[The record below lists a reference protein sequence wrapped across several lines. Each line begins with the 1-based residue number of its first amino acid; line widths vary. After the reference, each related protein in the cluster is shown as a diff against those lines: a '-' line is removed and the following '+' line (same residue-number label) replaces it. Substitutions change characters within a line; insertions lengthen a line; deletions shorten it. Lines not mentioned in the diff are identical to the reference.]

1 MPRYVQTNP
10 TARLSLPRSVEA
22 YLNTGA
28 TEGNRNHS
36 LFAAA
41 AQLRD
46 LPMPEEDALYHL
58 EPRAT
63 ADGLPP
69 HEIRSAIASAYK
81 AAPREPASSLAAPRT
96 MPRQPQARYEPRE
109 RERDRSRQR
118 QEGSIWARARP
129 ISLPE
134 RVDCGFEKLVMAA
147 FEEGEGICIG
157 GTFEDDDGNHKPE
170 SGVVLSREKWLEKVN
185 SKRAAGDMGKV
196 LTGKHGIYL
205 RVNPL
210 RIDPK
215 SKNTDADVTKF
226 RHVLLEFDHDAA
238 GKRIPKDKQLG
249 AILASNLPVTA
260 VLDSGDKSIHA
271 WVRVDAKNAAEYKE
285 RAEEIYEI
293 FGSEADTQNC
303 NPSRYSRCPDGHRTV
318 SGELV
323 KQSLLMTHVGAD
335 SWEDWKIAIEV
346 ENSGE
351 EWSYSD
357 LIAYDVENDPL
368 RVIGER
374 RWLCRGSS
382 LLIVAPSGVGKSSIQ
397 AQFKLGWAT
406 GRTDLTFGV
415 GAIGPLKQL
424 TIQAENDKGDVSEV
438 IHDARSAHNF
448 TPEEDRLIQENC
460 TWRRITNKSGDAF
473 LSLVEALVQR
483 YKPDVCWMDPLV
495 AYIGGDI
502 SDAETVAHF
511 CYEGLSTISI
521 KTGVIFAFVHHTG
534 KPKDSSYKSGMTA
547 TDMAYSGLG
556 SSNLTNWAREVLV
569 LTRIKTANQNDPPTF
584 TLTATK
590 RRTRAGFRTMPVDG
604 DPLEIRPA
612 AEIFVRHASDGKIR
626 WEQCPEPEQV
636 SDRRKP
642 KGDPKKTGR
651 PCSLSVAQKR
661 EIVEHAS
668 SRGWRLSRADAEAFG
683 EKFQKSHAT
692 ISRYFQ
698 KLEADSARTGVTI
711 IAALDADIIEAGQA
725 PDPEKEQKQ
734 TRLPYK
740 D

>member
-1 MPRYVQTNP
+1 MPRYIQSNP
-10 TARLSLPRSVEA
+10 SARPSLPRSVEN

-28 TEGNRNHS
+28 SEGGRNHA

-46 LPMPEEDALYHL
+46 LPMPEEDAIYHL
-58 EPRAT
+58 EPRAI

-69 HEIRSAIASAYK
+69 DEVRSAIASAYK
-81 AAPREPASSLAAPRT
+81 AAPRAPASSLSPTRSVIRPAARNDS
-96 MPRQPQARYEPRE
+96 RE
-109 RERDRSRQR
+109 RERERPRQR

-134 RVDCGFEKLVMAA
+134 RVEGGFEKLVMAA
-147 FEEGEGICIG
+147 FEEGEGICVG
-157 GTFEDDDGNHKPE
+157 GTFEDNDGNHKPE
-170 SGVVLSREKWLEKVN
+170 SGVVLTREKWLEKVN
-185 SKRAAGDMGKV
+185 GKRAAGDLGKV
-196 LTGKHGIYL
+196 LTGKNGIFI
-205 RVNPL
+205 RVNPM
-210 RIDPK
+210 RVDPK
-215 SKNTDADVTKF
+215 SKNTDADVSKW
-226 RHVLLEFDHDAA
+226 RHVLLEFDLDPA
-238 GKRIPKDKQLG
+238 GKRIPKDRQLG

-271 WVRVDAKNAAEYKE
+271 WVRVDAKSAAEYKD
-285 RAEEIYEI
+285 RAEEIYEL
-293 FGSEADTQNC
+293 FDSGVDTQNC

-318 SGELV
+318 NGDLV

-335 SWEDWKIAIEV
+335 SWTDWKMAIEV

-351 EWSYSD
+351 EWSYKD
-357 LIAYDVENDPL
+357 LIDYDVENDPL

-438 IHDARSAHNF
+438 IHDARSAHGF
-448 TPEEDRLIQENC
+448 TAEEDQMIQENC
-460 TWRRITNKSGDAF
+460 IWRRITNKSGDAF

-511 CYEGLSTISI
+511 CYEGLSTIAI

-547 TDMAYSGLG
+547 TDLAYSGLG

-569 LTRIKTANQNDPPTF
+569 LSRIKTANQNDPPTF

-626 WEQCPEPEQV
+626 WEQCPEPE
-636 SDRRKP
+636 SGEERKRGRP
-642 KGDPKKTGR
+642 KRTVIDEGAHSAPVGR
-651 PCSLSVAQKR
+651 PCSLSAEQKR
-661 EIVEHAS
+661 EIIAS
-668 SRGWRLSRADAEAFG
+668 VAAAGGKLKTEDKKALS
-683 EKFQKSHAT
+683 EKFSKSERSIANYVQKV
-692 ISRYFQ
+692 
-698 KLEADSARTGVTI
+698 EESASRTGTSVEQAVEDEIKERGQSTS
-711 IAALDADIIEAGQA
+711 EA
-725 PDPEKEQKQ
+725 
-734 TRLPYK
+734 
-740 D
+740 